1 MIRGIGVDLLC
12 LSRLH
17 KLIGRRRAG
26 VERLGKRILTP
37 AELSSLPVHSD
48 VDTQLRYLG
57 VRYALYITQQRSSR
71 DVAGGLPK
79 RRHTK
84 HSIRTTGAAGRTW
97 RWGST
102 AASRRSVLAA

>member
-37 AELSSLPVHSD
+37 AELSALPVHS
-48 VDTQLRYLG
+48 VDAQLRYLG
-57 VRYALYITQQRSSR
+57 VVCQRGGVQGTLSALPVPLAGSGGGEAQQQ
-71 DVAGGLPK
+71 
-79 RRHTK
+79 
-84 HSIRTTGAAGRTW
+84 
-97 RWGST
+97 
-102 AASRRSVLAA
+102 ASD